1 MVRSS
6 RSGEF
11 APYVRFL
18 FGIMTSQSSPGFT
31 TAAHPT
37 PSAPPPCGTPSA
49 KSSSAGG
56 STPPA
61 ACFGISP
68 SEAGFATGIPELD
81 RATGFDGIPRGRVS
95 ELTGP
100 PGSGAL
106 TLGLRAL
113 ATALDHGGLAAYVDL
128 PGTFAPTAGAALG
141 LDLSRL
147 VLVRPPDADTALQAT
162 ATLLRSNAFEALLL
176 DLEVARPRANR
187 WSHLAD
193 LAGRGAA
200 GLVVVTA
207 SVGPRV
213 TGLPYLASLRLGV
226 ACRGWRWQPSRLTQV
241 PVGLTLEVRVLK
253 SRSGTG
259 VQQLVIDCP
268 FLRRSGGSQDAL
280 PLDAGASAPR
290 WKRKRTRRGR
300 RSHWRSTRRK
310 LTSGG

>member
-1 MVRSS
+1 
-6 RSGEF
+6 
-11 APYVRFL
+11 
-18 FGIMTSQSSPGFT
+18 MTSRPPQG
-31 TAAHPT
+31 
-37 PSAPPPCGTPSA
+37 APL
-49 KSSSAGG
+49 
-56 STPPA
+56 PPA
-61 ACFGISP
+61 DTERPTALRHAVRKIEQRWGLHAAGRLFGISP

-100 PGSGAL
+100 SGSGAL

-128 PGTFAPTAGAALG
+128 PGTFAPTASAALG

-147 VLVRPPDADTALQAT
+147 VVVRPPDADTALHAT

-176 DLEVARPRANR
+176 DLEAARPRANR

-207 SVGPRV
+207 SVGRRV

-253 SRSGTG
+253 SRSDTG
-259 VQQLVIDCP
+259 VRQLVIDCP

-280 PLDAGASAPR
+280 PLDAALPHHGGSADAPGVVGAAAGHLRAAS
-290 WKRKRTRRGR
+290 
-300 RSHWRSTRRK
+300 
-310 LTSGG
+310 

>member
-1 MVRSS
+1 
-6 RSGEF
+6 
-11 APYVRFL
+11 
-18 FGIMTSQSSPGFT
+18 MTSRLPQG
-31 TAAHPT
+31 
-37 PSAPPPCGTPSA
+37 APL
-49 KSSSAGG
+49 
-56 STPPA
+56 PPA
-61 ACFGISP
+61 DTERPAALRHAVRKIEQRWGLHATGRLFGISP
-68 SEAGFATGIPELD
+68 PEAGFSTGIPALD

-147 VLVRPPDADTALQAT
+147 VVVRPPDADTALHAT

-176 DLEVARPRANR
+176 DLEAARPRANR

-207 SVGPRV
+207 SAGRRV

-226 ACRGWRWQPSRLTQV
+226 ACRGWRWQPSRLIRV

-253 SRSGTG
+253 SRSDTG

-280 PLDAGASAPR
+280 PLDAALPHHGGSADAPGVVGAATGDLRAAS
-290 WKRKRTRRGR
+290 
-300 RSHWRSTRRK
+300 
-310 LTSGG
+310 

>member
-1 MVRSS
+1 
-6 RSGEF
+6 
-11 APYVRFL
+11 
-18 FGIMTSQSSPGFT
+18 MTSRLPQGSPL
-31 TAAHPT
+31 
-37 PSAPPPCGTPSA
+37 
-49 KSSSAGG
+49 
-56 STPPA
+56 PPA
-61 ACFGISP
+61 DTERPTALRHAVRKIEQRWGLHAAGRLFGISP
-68 SEAGFATGIPELD
+68 PEAGLATGIPALD

-147 VLVRPPDADTALQAT
+147 VLVRPPDADTALHAT

-176 DLEVARPRANR
+176 DLEAARPRANR

-207 SVGPRV
+207 SAGRRV

-241 PVGLTLEVRVLK
+241 PIGLTLEVRVLK

-280 PLDAGASAPR
+280 PLDAALPHHGGSADAPGVVGAATGDLRAAS
-290 WKRKRTRRGR
+290 
-300 RSHWRSTRRK
+300 
-310 LTSGG
+310 